1 MSTCLLSEH
10 GMNIANSHLETELHI
25 SSNQI
30 MQKIWIYGMKR
41 VLRKCVIQVIYCPVR
56 TNL

>member
-10 GMNIANSHLETELHI
+10 GMNVAISPLETELPI

-41 VLRKCVIQVIYCPVR
+41 VFHKCV
-56 TNL
+56 T